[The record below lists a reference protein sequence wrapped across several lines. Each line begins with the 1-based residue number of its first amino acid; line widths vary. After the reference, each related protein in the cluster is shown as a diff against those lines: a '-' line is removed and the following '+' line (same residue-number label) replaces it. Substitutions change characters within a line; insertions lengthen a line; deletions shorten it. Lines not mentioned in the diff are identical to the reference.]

1 MWARLGIMVV
11 TWCAGLGWIHNR
23 CMMGLVTGKC
33 IKFWNVVRP
42 ACDCSVSIRQQ
53 TLVKLTRLRLN
64 DNQLSGNIPA
74 ALGNLSS
81 LTFLRLAGTNQ
92 FTGCVPSG
100 LRGVADNDLADLGLP
115 FC

>member
-33 IKFWNVVRP
+33 IKFWKVVRP

-53 TLVKLTRLRLN
+53 TLEVWPDPGFRLRQT
-64 DNQLSGNIPA
+64 DVSVDLSE
-74 ALGNLSS
+74 
-81 LTFLRLAGTNQ
+81 
-92 FTGCVPSG
+92 
-100 LRGVADNDLADLGLP
+100 
-115 FC
+115 

>member
-23 CMMGLVTGKC
+23 CMMGFVTGKC

-53 TLVKLTRLRLN
+53 TLVQR
-64 DNQLSGNIPA
+64 
-74 ALGNLSS
+74 
-81 LTFLRLAGTNQ
+81 
-92 FTGCVPSG
+92 
-100 LRGVADNDLADLGLP
+100 
-115 FC
+115 